1 MTTGAVSYLV
11 AGLGNPGKKY
21 ALTRHNIGFMV
32 IDKLVEKSSLNLD
45 KKKFDAVF
53 GTGTLGGN
61 KVLLAKPMAFM
72 NNSGQPLLALARY
85 FKVPAGQMI
94 IIHDDIDLAWGR
106 IKIKTD
112 GGHGGH
118 KGIQSIMETFGLN
131 NFTRV
136 RIGIDHPGES
146 DRVVGHV
153 LGKLT
158 TSETVAAGRIITMAR
173 EAVITILEKGEKV
186 AMDQIHGAWPKG
198 IS

>member
-1 MTTGAVSYLV
+1 M